1 MQSRTLVAPG
11 RASQLPFQHAALD
24 FHMVLALL
32 TRLTA
37 TIQQSDN
44 RVRGVVV
51 THGPD
56 SGSPASPLQKLMN
69 SAASSW
75 IIPLT
80 PACPVAIE
88 TVP

>member
-11 RASQLPFQHAALD
+11 RASQLPFQHAAALD
-24 FHMVLALL
+24 FHIGSGIADRYNSAVG
-32 TRLTA
+32 
-37 TIQQSDN
+37 QPCE
-44 RVRGVVV
+44 RGVV

-56 SGSPASPLQKLMN
+56 SGSLASSLQKLMN